1 MVRVLARDLIKL
13 FNGNKR
19 WKPTELNISEAA
31 NISVAIASLKL
42 EGQGPIERF
51 TADIG
56 DVIRANLKNATSN
69 DLVNLAKATHFMRKN
84 PHTKDLY
91 SHVHAECLTRFNLR
105 QLDKD
110 EKEVLGKIFTS
121 HGIMTESPFTNG
133 SGVRVNR

>member
-1 MVRVLARDLIKL
+1 MIRVLARDLIKL

-19 WKPTELNISEAA
+19 WRPTELNINEAA

-56 DVIRANLKNATSN
+56 DIIRANLKNATTN
-69 DLVNLAKATHFMRKN
+69 DLVNLAKSTHFMRKS

-91 SHVHAECLTRFNLR
+91 THVHAECLTRYNLR
-105 QLDKD
+105 QFDSD
-110 EKEVLGKIFTS
+110 EKEVLSKVFSS
-121 HGIMTESPFTNG
+121 HGVMMDSPFTNG
-133 SGVRVNR
+133 SAVRVNR